1 MRPASP
7 VPQSICLQLSWKI
20 FILCGPAELSHLPC
34 PHHSVSP
41 SMPEPEIE
49 EGYTPGL
56 IGSLT
61 SLHALYYNRL
71 WGLGPSFERE
81 MAEGIGAFV
90 SEYRPGRDGLWTVR
104 GGNESVR
111 GGIIIDGRSTNRPGA
126 QLRYFISDKALH
138 GQGLGRRLLE
148 TAMAFSRQNGF
159 DRIYLWTVDE
169 LESALYLYR
178 DVGFEAT
185 DKTDLHT
192 GWETQVPYRLF
203 EWRP

>member
-1 MRPASP
+1 
-7 VPQSICLQLSWKI
+7 
-20 FILCGPAELSHLPC
+20 
-34 PHHSVSP
+34 
-41 SMPEPEIE
+41 MPEPEIE
-49 EGYTPGL
+49 EGYTPGV

-71 WGLGPSFERE
+71 WGLGHSFERE
-81 MAEGIGAFV
+81 MAERIGKV
-90 SEYRPGRDGLWTVR
+90 VTEYRPDRNGLWTVR
-104 GGNESVR
+104 GGNESVK

-126 QLRYFISDKALH
+126 QLRYFILDKALH

-148 TAMAFSRQNGF
+148 TAMAFSRQSGF
-159 DRIYLWTVDE
+159 DRVYIWTVDE

-185 DKTDLHT
+185 GEADLHT